1 MDVTLGKDFLGDEDE
16 ADLVEWLVAD
26 GATVA
31 QGDSIAQVETS
42 KLVNDFVAPGAGVI
56 TFKVAVGDVVSVD
69 DVIAT
74 IE

>member
-1 MDVTLGKDFLGDEDE
+1 MDVTLGKDFLGEEDE

-31 QGDSIAQVETS
+31 KGAPIAQVETS
-42 KLVNDFVAPGAGVI
+42 KLVNDFEVPAAGVI

>member
-31 QGDSIAQVETS
+31 KGDPIAQVETS
-42 KLVNDFVAPGAGVI
+42 KLVNDFTSPSAGVI
-56 TFKVAVGDVVSVD
+56 TFSVAVGDVVSVD

>member
-31 QGDSIAQVETS
+31 HGDLIAQVETS
-42 KLVNDFVAPGAGVI
+42 KLVNELASPASGVV
-56 TFKVAVGDVVSVD
+56 TLKAKVGDVVSAD
-69 DVIAT
+69 EVIAT